1 MGTRGS
7 SLNSS
12 SSRDSVGDSEV
23 VIGVTTAVD
32 EGDGVEED
40 EHILEPSRVV
50 ARGHHN
56 SQVRGLMAEDRL
68 SAFDAEASDTWHG
81 LVLHPT

>member
-7 SLNSS
+7 SLNS

-23 VIGVTTAVD
+23 VSGETTAVD

-40 EHILEPSRVV
+40 GHLLEPSRVV

-56 SQVRGLMAEDRL
+56 IQVKDPMAEDRL

-81 LVLHPT
+81 LVPHQT